1 MNEVFMQ
8 DELNQANAPAAHSY
22 VEEEVA
28 KIMQEY
34 PAALNIA
41 MACMWMLGHLKG
53 EELKLLHTAQTSS
66 LADYYAL
73 ATAGNATQA
82 QAMADLMIKTLRP
95 YHISCLSREGKAGA
109 EWILLDFQQVL
120 VHIFSPQ
127 ARQVYALDELWQ
139 KAESLPIPATYYGPS
154 DELPPPPPRNYF

>member
-1 MNEVFMQ
+1 MS
-8 DELNQANAPAAHSY
+8 DQALRTNSSSATFSAAPTY

-34 PAALNIA
+34 PPSLNVA

-73 ATAGNATQA
+73 ATANNATQA

-95 YHISCLSREGKAGA
+95 YNISCLSREGQAGA
-109 EWILLDFQQVL
+109 AWILLDFQQVL

-139 KAESLPIPATYYGPS
+139 KAESIKIPASYYGPS